1 MSNYLQHPTGQVGG
15 YNAFEMARE
24 GLRLHLITTMRKMR
38 PDSDIVRKEVRIGQ
52 DGQAI
57 HVWVTISPVLKK
69 ETPGLFAV
77 VFEELPEEPR
87 EVREQKG
94 GRASKSDSASR
105 IQELEQ
111 ELQAT
116 KEGLVTTFE
125 ELESSNEELRSAN
138 EEYQSTNE
146 ELQSA
151 NEELY
156 SSKEE
161 LQSLNEELETV
172 NAELH
177 EKMKQVEGAYDEMSR
192 MLDSL
197 SMPIIFLDSDLCIR
211 RFSSNAGMIADLI
224 EADVG
229 RPLKQLSSK
238 LEGVDLQEEVGQ
250 VRDSMRPT
258 AKMVRTN
265 EGNWYRMRIVPFQEE
280 GGRPGFVLIFLNI
293 KDLEEVSKQL
303 ETADAA
309 RRYMEGI
316 VQTVREP
323 LVVLDKNL
331 KVLSANEAFY
341 RTFLAN
347 APEVKGKSI
356 FELGNEQWNIPEL
369 RELLEKILPEKQSFE
384 GFEMTHTFP
393 DIGKKKMRLNGR
405 RIQENGISRERIL
418 LAMED
423 VTGESG
429 D

>member
-1 MSNYLQHPTGQVGG
+1 MEKTLLDNFTPPAIIIETNGNIRYIHGQVSNYLQHLKGQVGG

-24 GLRLHLITTMRKMR
+24 GLRIHLITTMRKMR
-38 PDSDIVRKEVRIGQ
+38 PDSDAVTKEVRIGQ

-57 HVWVTISPVLKK
+57 HVRVTISPVLKK

-77 VFEELPEEPR
+77 VFEALPEEPPQAP
-87 EVREQKG
+87 EQKG
-94 GRASKSDSASR
+94 KRASKSDSPSR
-105 IQELEQ
+105 VQELEQ

-177 EKMKQVEGAYDEMSR
+177 GKMKQVEGAYDEMSR

-229 RPLKQLSSK
+229 RPLKQLSIK

-250 VRDSMRPT
+250 VRDTMRPT

-265 EGNWYRMRIVPFQEE
+265 EGKWYRMRIVPFQEE
-280 GGRPGFVLIFLNI
+280 GRRPGFVLIFLDI
-293 KDLEEVSKQL
+293 EDLGECIG
-303 ETADAA
+303 AA
-309 RRYMEGI
+309 R
-316 VQTVREP
+316 
-323 LVVLDKNL
+323 
-331 KVLSANEAFY
+331 
-341 RTFLAN
+341 
-347 APEVKGKSI
+347 
-356 FELGNEQWNIPEL
+356 
-369 RELLEKILPEKQSFE
+369 
-384 GFEMTHTFP
+384 
-393 DIGKKKMRLNGR
+393 NGR
-405 RIQENGISRERIL
+405 RGPSLHGRHRSNGPGTACGPGQESQG
-418 LAMED
+418 D
-423 VTGESG
+423 VGQ
-429 D
+429 